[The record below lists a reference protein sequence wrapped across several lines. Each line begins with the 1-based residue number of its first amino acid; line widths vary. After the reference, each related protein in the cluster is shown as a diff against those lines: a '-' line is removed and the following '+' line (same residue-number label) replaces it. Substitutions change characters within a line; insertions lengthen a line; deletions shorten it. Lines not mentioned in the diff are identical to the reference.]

1 VAPDVKVTAEAAQ
14 KFHQAHT
21 KVAAGPMETS
31 TTMAPPATNHLLI
44 ICQSPANHLPI
55 TCQLPAN
62 CLPIAC
68 HSPAIL
74 LPFTCHSPAKGHISN
89 ATHANKQ
96 GGNTR
101 CCNGT

>member
-1 VAPDVKVTAEAAQ
+1 MRTLAPDVKVTAEAAQ
-14 KFHQAHT
+14 KFPQAHT
-21 KVAAGPMETS
+21 KVAAEPMEMS
-31 TTMAPPATNHLLI
+31 TTMAPPATNHLPI
-44 ICQSPANHLPI
+44 TCQSPANHLPI

-62 CLPIAC
+62 CLPIA
-68 HSPAIL
+68 
-74 LPFTCHSPAKGHISN
+74 CHSPAKGHISN